1 MAQLSPGVVVKELDL
16 TTIVPTVASS
26 IGGFVGNFQWGP
38 VLEVNTIGSE
48 DELVA
53 NYGKPTDATATAF
66 FTAANFLSYGDNLK
80 LVRVVG
86 SAAKNATANANAAG
100 LLVKNRDHY
109 VANYS
114 TGATTGYGE
123 FVAKYPGVRG
133 NSVKV
138 SMADGNTYG
147 GWAYAAEFTSAPA
160 TSDAANLVTAK
171 YDELHAVVVD
181 ADGVLS
187 GEAGT
192 VLERFPFISKAS
204 GIKMSD
210 GSSAYYKDVL
220 NGSSKYVWWVK
231 HPTAGTN
238 WGNAAPSTT
247 FANLVS
253 NLTVTLSGGVSADP
267 TAADILEGYDLFD
280 NEEAV
285 TVNLIMTGDGNA
297 TVAAGVIAMVESR
310 KDAIVLLSPPLSAV
324 VNNAGSEANSIVTF
338 RNSLPSSSF
347 AVLDSGYKYQ
357 YDRYNDTYRW
367 VPLNGD
373 IAGLCARTDMTND
386 PWWSP
391 GGWNRGQIKNV
402 IKLAFSPSKAN
413 RDTLY
418 SAGVNPV
425 VSMPGQGTVLYG
437 DKTMLS
443 RPSAFD
449 RINVRRLFIVLETA
463 IAKAAKYSL
472 FEFNDSFTRSQ
483 FVSMVEPYLRTVM
496 GRRGI
501 TAFKV
506 VCDATNNTPDIID
519 RNEFVASIF
528 IQPTRSINFIT
539 LNFVATRTGV
549 QFEEVTKIV

>member
-53 NYGKPTDATATAF
+53 NYGKPNDATATAF

-86 SAAKNATANANAAG
+86 SAAKNSTANANAAG

-109 VANYS
+109 IANYS
-114 TGATTGYGE
+114 AGTTTGYGE

-133 NSVKV
+133 NSIKV
-138 SMADGNTYG
+138 SMADGAVYG
-147 GWAYAAEFTSAPA
+147 TWAYAAEFTSAPA

-181 ADGVLS
+181 ADGTLS

-192 VLERFPFISKAS
+192 VLERFPFISKAT

-220 NGSSKYVWWVK
+220 NESSKYVWWVK
-231 HPTAGTN
+231 HPAAGTN

-247 FANLVS
+247 FANLAS

-267 TAADILEGYDLFD
+267 TPADILEGYDLFD

-297 TVAAGVIAMVESR
+297 TVATGVIAMVESR

-324 VNNAGSEANSIVTF
+324 VNNSGGEANSIVTF
-338 RNSLPSSSF
+338 RNALPSSSF

-391 GGWNRGQIKNV
+391 GGLNRGQIKNV